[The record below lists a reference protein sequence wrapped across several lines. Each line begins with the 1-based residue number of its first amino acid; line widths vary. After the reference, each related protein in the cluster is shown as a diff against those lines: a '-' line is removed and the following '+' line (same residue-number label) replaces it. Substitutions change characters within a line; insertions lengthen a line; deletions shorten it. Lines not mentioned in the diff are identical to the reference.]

1 MGSILESTDI
11 KNKLIDL
18 SGVVVKPGENPY
30 NALIEACRDDPK
42 RQAEVQALYAAHRTR
57 RNAQQKEKFLDA
69 DFKELII
76 DPYLLRLEHS
86 HVEPGFKDTRNCMT
100 FWGRPPIHVL
110 ELAGVIQQK
119 LKEVAPSELNS
130 EYQRDA
136 KTAVEDIWLMPQHRK
151 LAFSRTPEE
160 IEQIK
165 ETLKPAIPT
174 IASYTYRHRARLVKP
189 MISYDLSAF
198 ALSFLPA
205 AGEPVVSPA
214 PAAPDSA
221 AVLKQ
226 GDRYSYHHLRRDM
239 WDQAKEAGIT
249 IDSRYVVP
257 SAHITLGRY
266 LTHEDHAT
274 PEQRKQWV
282 DAIDNVNE
290 WLEREVWGKADS
302 KVIGE
307 WVVGQEK
314 GIDVRVGTLWY
325 GGGRTVLL
333 GEGRN
338 AGSGSCSTHV
348 EITGVVSTNCAYL
361 GSMLI
366 AAKMTIQQDAFI
378 QSDGDVAQ
386 STGTDYDLEGA
397 ERLS

>member
-1 MGSILESTDI
+1 MGSILKSIDV

-30 NALIEACRDDPK
+30 NALIEACHDDPV
-42 RQAEVQALYAAHRTR
+42 EVQALYAAHRIR

-76 DPYLLRLEHS
+76 DPYLLRLEHP

-119 LKEVAPSELNS
+119 LKEVAPN
-130 EYQRDA
+130 
-136 KTAVEDIWLMPQHRK
+136 IWLMPQHRMHITTLE
-151 LAFSRTPEE
+151 LAFSRTAEE
-160 IEQIK
+160 IEQLK
-165 ETLKPAIPT
+165 ETLKPAIPA

-198 ALSFLPA
+198 AVSFLPA

-221 AVLKQ
+221 AVLEQ

-239 WDQAKEAGIT
+239 WTQAKEAGIT
-249 IDSRYVVP
+249 VDSRYVVP

-266 LTHEDHAT
+266 LTHEDYAT
-274 PEQRKQWV
+274 PEQRKKWV
-282 DAIDNVNE
+282 DAIDSVNE
-290 WLEREVWGKADS
+290 WLEREVWGKTDS
-302 KVIGE
+302 EVIGE
-307 WVVGQEK
+307 WVVGQER
-314 GIDVRVGTLWY
+314 GTDVRVGTLWY

-333 GEGRN
+333 GEG
-338 AGSGSCSTHV
+338 
-348 EITGVVSTNCAYL
+348 
-361 GSMLI
+361 
-366 AAKMTIQQDAFI
+366 F
-378 QSDGDVAQ
+378 
-386 STGTDYDLEGA
+386 
-397 ERLS
+397 